1 MEVLRRARE
10 KTELYFS
17 EWVLGLFSWVI
28 SHLFSGDN
36 CLQTGIS
43 WAFSS
48 LSVVYHPSKFVLS
61 CLGTCLHFAW
71 TFFFFW
77 KLSLLIPR
85 CLLFLVMMST
95 AKSKRFGGWIWGS
108 ICWPGLARLI
118 EPVSQLQRD
127 IAVTEDN
134 DCSSCHRSPCLS
146 SVAWSLRSLPWIGL
160 LALSCLS
167 CLKLVWTPEE
177 TRLLCVNHGWMRHLP
192 SSHSINAWLP
202 VFAHVWG
209 SWFLMAVPPEWPIG
223 HDMF

>member
-1 MEVLRRARE
+1 MTTASKLA
-10 KTELYFS
+10 S
-17 EWVLGLFSWVI
+17 LGLLV
-28 SHLFSGDN
+28 LFR
-36 CLQTGIS
+36 LFITQ
-43 WAFSS
+43 AS
-48 LSVVYHPSKFVLS
+48 LFLVVLVPACTL
-61 CLGTCLHFAW
+61 LGL
-71 TFFFFW
+71 FFFFW